1 MNFVFPGK
9 EGKALFRN
17 KEAFRRTRIGRRPGL
32 GSFLGNHRR
41 GAETAWAPVPGDD
54 DREGSNGGKG
64 MKEGDCSLVAKGVL
78 NRTPANPV
86 RSPFFYAAK
95 PPAASKINE

>member
-1 MNFVFPGK
+1 
-9 EGKALFRN
+9 
-17 KEAFRRTRIGRRPGL
+17 
-32 GSFLGNHRR
+32 
-41 GAETAWAPVPGDD
+41 
-54 DREGSNGGKG
+54 